1 MVIYVSGVLKR
12 IPSFCLKNHNSF
24 HHLNFSTKKT
34 ETPKLLEGFGIM
46 GSYANALFLSTQTV
60 GNLNQTCEDFRTFMT
75 TPGLRTSEKMK
86 FLREDLGTLTG
97 APLQSQTLNC
107 LEMLFEQKRSN
118 EILNLAKHFE
128 TLFLSAN
135 NQLKC
140 LVQSA
145 DTLNKDIKEK
155 IQSALKQRLGES
167 YEPVV
172 EYKVNP
178 SLLGGLLVNV
188 GDKVVD
194 SSVSSKLERI
204 QAQLL
209 SRF

>member
-1 MVIYVSGVLKR
+1 MY
-12 IPSFCLKNHNSF
+12 FKNVNSSYR
-24 HHLNFSTKKT
+24 LNFSTKKT
-34 ETPKLLEGFGIM
+34 ETPKLLDGFGIM

-60 GNLNQTCEDFRTFMT
+60 GNLNQVMSDLKFVADSLQSCEDFRTFMT

-97 APLQSQTLNC
+97 APLQNQTLNC

-145 DTLNKDIKEK
+145 DPLNKDIKER
-155 IQSALKQRLGES
+155 IQEALKQRLGGS

-194 SSVSSKLERI
+194 CSVSSKLERI